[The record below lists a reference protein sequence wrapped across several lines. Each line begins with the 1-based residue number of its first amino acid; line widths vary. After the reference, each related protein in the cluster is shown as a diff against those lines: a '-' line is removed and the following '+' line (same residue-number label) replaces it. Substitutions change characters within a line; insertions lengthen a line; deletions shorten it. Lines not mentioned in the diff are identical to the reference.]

1 MSNNEIKIIIE
12 DVKKI
17 KKMEF
22 ILKLEKGII
31 VISGDNA
38 SGKSTLLTCIAKLV
52 QRASLKKEFRGIYKN
67 GCVKYISSAFGKEY
81 IWKKNPN
88 WYEINSKYN
97 DMFFIGGFFESSILS
112 GLRFEQLKNK

>member
-1 MSNNEIKIIIE
+1 MENQEIKIIIE
-12 DVKKI
+12 NIKKI

-52 QRASLKKEFRGIYKN
+52 QRSSLNNEFRGIYENGRVTYVSLDKKFIWEKN
-67 GCVKYISSAFGKEY
+67 RNWHETSSKHE
-81 IWKKNPN
+81 
-88 WYEINSKYN
+88 
-97 DMFFIGGFFESSILS
+97 DMFFIGGFF
-112 GLRFEQLKNK
+112 